1 MLSGLA
7 DEYRDRYGHPG
18 ELGSVAPEEFEP
30 PHGVFVVVLEGGE
43 TVAGGALRRV
53 SDRTAEVKRMWTA
66 PDRRR
71 QGYAWL
77 VLDRLE
83 GEARD
88 LGYAVLRLETGPAQ
102 PEARSLYER
111 RGYARIPA
119 YGPYEGAIAFERD
132 LADGSRRPDLS
143 IGAFTPRGPWTVE
156 PDRMA
161 WRFPSDAEGDIDA
174 LRAQAAALARELL
187 RPRRLPPGARVASVC
202 WYLGGALVAWGVRER
217 GTARSRSGLSRRLR
231 PAFERLGPTY
241 IKLGQIISAG
251 EGIFPEELVE
261 EFRLLRDRVPPEPF
275 PVVRRTLEEDL
286 GGPLGAVFSSFDRRP
301 IASAS
306 IAQVHA
312 ATLRTGERVVVKVQR
327 RDVAA
332 SVRLDLAAMSFLAPK
347 LVGRIPVAALTNPP
361 ALVELFAETIVE
373 ELDFRLEAQN
383 MLDIAA
389 VFATVDQRFIVVPR
403 PHPELVTRRVLVME
417 HLHGFRW
424 GNAAGMRAAGIDTAA
439 VLRSSLIA
447 FLEGALLYGVF
458 HGDLHGGNLLVQP
471 DATVALLDFGI
482 TGRLDRRQRL
492 AFLRLQVG
500 ATSNDVTVQVEA
512 LRDLGALPADADTEA
527 VIADLGLDRP
537 PIDPTTLS
545 ADEMVDELREVTK
558 ALLAYGARLP
568 KELMLFVKDIL
579 FLNGAMAT
587 MAPDVDILGE
597 ILAVV
602 TYFNE
607 HHGEQIARDVG
618 VELARTPIDLGGYRA
633 AMGFADETE
642 PITFSDLQERRELI
656 RRRLQQ
662 RSASARRQPLRR
674 VLVRALRW
682 VRPGPARR

>member
-1 MLSGLA
+1 MVDQLDRSEGPTA
-7 DEYRDRYGHPG
+7 DPDQR
-18 ELGSVAPEEFEP
+18 
-30 PHGVFVVVLEGGE
+30 
-43 TVAGGALRRV
+43 
-53 SDRTAEVKRMWTA
+53 A
-66 PDRRR
+66 PD
-71 QGYAWL
+71 GT
-77 VLDRLE
+77 D
-83 GEARD
+83 
-88 LGYAVLRLETGPAQ
+88 
-102 PEARSLYER
+102 
-111 RGYARIPA
+111 
-119 YGPYEGAIAFERD
+119 
-132 LADGSRRPDLS
+132 RPDLA
-143 IGAFTPRGPWTVE
+143 IGAFTPRGPWTVQ
-156 PDRMA
+156 PDGMG
-161 WRFPSDAEGDIDA
+161 WRFPEESAGDIDG
-174 LRAQAAALARELL
+174 LRRDAAGLARQLV
-187 RPRRLPPGARVASVC
+187 RPRRLPPGVRVASVS
-202 WYLGGALVAWGVRER
+202 WRLGWALLAWGLRER
-217 GTARSRSGLSRRLR
+217 GTTTSRSGLSRRLR

-251 EGIFPEELVE
+251 EGIFPEELVD

-275 PVVRRTLEEDL
+275 RVVRRTIEEDL
-286 GGPLGAVFSSFDRRP
+286 GRPLSEVFVSFDRRP

-312 ATLRTGERVVVKVQR
+312 ATLRSGERVVVKVQR
-327 RDVAA
+327 RNVAS
-332 SVRLDLAAMSFLAPK
+332 SVRLDLAAMSFIAPV
-347 LVGRIPVAALTNPP
+347 LVGRIPVSALTNPP

-389 VFATVDQRFIVVPR
+389 VFAGIDQRSIVVPR

-439 VLRSSLIA
+439 VLRTSLIA

-482 TGRLDRRQRL
+482 TGRLDQRKRL
-492 AFLRLQVG
+492 AFLRLQMG
-500 ATSNDVTVQVEA
+500 ATSNNITVQVEA
-512 LRDLGALPADADTEA
+512 LRDLGALPADSDVET
-527 VIADLGLDRP
+527 VIHDLGLDRP
-537 PIDPTTLS
+537 AIDPTTLS

-558 ALLAYGARLP
+558 ALLGYGAKLP

-579 FLNGAMAT
+579 FLNGAMAS

-618 VELARTPIDLGGYRA
+618 VELARTPIDLEGYRA
-633 AMGFADETE
+633 AMGFPDETD
-642 PITFSDLQERRELI
+642 PITFEDLQERRELI

-662 RSASARRQPLRR
+662 RSAGRRRPSLFRALYRVLRRQRS
-674 VLVRALRW
+674 
-682 VRPGPARR
+682 